1 MNRDK
6 TLHRLKFL
14 WDQVHQTEERM
25 EHLPASLPLDV
36 HPESLN
42 YPEDLARIKAEY
54 NWLAKSALQDQTL
67 TEGDLAAEQLP
78 REFTQH

>member
-14 WDQVHQTEERM
+14 WDQVHQTAERI
-25 EHLPASLPLDV
+25 EHLSAALPLDV
-36 HPESLN
+36 EPKSLN
-42 YPEDLARIKAEY
+42 YPDDLARMKAEY
-54 NWLAKSALQDQTL
+54 NWLAKSAMQDKTL

-78 REFTQH
+78 LEF